1 MQPAERCCCGVWPAW
16 SLPRGVQLIS
26 MYAVIFGT
34 CSLIQLVAEM
44 WPEEHSVQKERG
56 SSAHQEHSDGGVM
69 PPLPESVIMMDRLQ
83 EVVNSFAL
91 LAGLKG
97 LLGLM
102 LREHLQAA
110 RQLSFL
116 VSYLTAKAFFTIA
129 VAIVKVVEACE
140 ILRRVQLRERSH
152 QEHYKPLSCRTLRII
167 EVLEYMFVLVVLLY
181 CAYITWSLAERMRT
195 GSVHLG
201 FFSDLQYEL
210 VESRGNFEASHWL
223 MTNSGGS
230 AQDYALNPRDRSAA
244 PVPFSGAPH
253 TLADQAPQQCSMETF
268 QGTPHRLE

>member
-110 RQLSFL
+110 AAAQLL
-116 VSYLTAKAFFTIA
+116 GVVPHCEDTIA

-210 VESRGNFEASHWL
+210 VE
-223 MTNSGGS
+223 
-230 AQDYALNPRDRSAA
+230 
-244 PVPFSGAPH
+244 
-253 TLADQAPQQCSMETF
+253 
-268 QGTPHRLE
+268 